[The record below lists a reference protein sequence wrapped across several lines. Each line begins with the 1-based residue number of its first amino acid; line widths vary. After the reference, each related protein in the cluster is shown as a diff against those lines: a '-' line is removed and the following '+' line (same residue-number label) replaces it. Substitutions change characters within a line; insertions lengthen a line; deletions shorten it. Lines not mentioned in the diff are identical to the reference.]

1 MTNTIRSGRAS
12 GSQAMRGKHL
22 LLFAPL
28 ALIGLLLQSYFWV
41 PSYEKQ
47 AVGNPARLRTYIAA
61 SIADARILNPI
72 LNADGASSQITSLV
86 FDGLLD
92 LDENL
97 NLRGRLA
104 TDWSLTEKAYLLA
117 RPQLALP
124 DGSRATGARLLAF
137 VSRARADG
145 ALPEFDGLL
154 LSMRLL
160 PAEEKTETLTL
171 LNPDEQGQ
179 PTPRRLEVSIRV
191 PERIEFTLGRVEQDF
206 FQPLIA
212 LLGETYFRDFP
223 YHDHITTPHAT
234 LDDSVQAHFPAL
246 LPVAEHN
253 PVIAFRLRRGVR
265 FHDGHPFDAGDVKF
279 TYEAIMNPRNISP
292 RTSDYEP
299 IERVDILDPYT
310 VHVTYKR
317 LYSPAINAWTMGI
330 LPEHLLNAAALATEM
345 EARQV
350 SDTVRENFGMRDSQ
364 FNRHPVGTGPFRF
377 VEWQGDEFIHLTRNT
392 GYWERV
398 PEYADY
404 YFRVIPE
411 LLTQEVEFRSGAID
425 SYGVQPHQVARYKHE
440 DAYQSFS
447 SLGLGY
453 SYIGY
458 NNRHPLF
465 ADTRVRRA
473 LGMALNIDEIITYLL
488 YGEGERITGPYPR
501 QTEWYDPSI
510 TPLGYDPEAAQA
522 LLAEAGW
529 QRNAEGWLEKDGQR
543 FEFTLISNNGNLIR
557 SNIMTIAQDAWKK
570 IGVKCHTQVFEWAV
584 FLKDFINTGSFDAV
598 VLGWSMDIDPDL
610 YQIFHSSQAGPQ
622 QLNFVGY
629 ANPEADELIVRIR
642 REYDPAR
649 QRVLAHR
656 LHRVIAEDQPYTF
669 LYVGL
674 STRVLDKKIVL
685 VEREADGD
693 ERYEKIYPTKSGT
706 ISFYFNK
713 WRKLEF
719 TPAF

>member
-1 MTNTIRSGRAS
+1 
-12 GSQAMRGKHL
+12 MRGKQIL
-22 LLFAPL
+22 IFTPL
-28 ALIGLLLQSYFWV
+28 VLIALLLQSYFWV

-47 AVGNPARLRTYIAA
+47 SVGNPARLRTYIEA
-61 SIADARILNPI
+61 SIADAKILNPI
-72 LNADGASSQITSLV
+72 LNADGASSRITGLI
-86 FDGLLD
+86 FNGLLD
-92 LDENL
+92 MDENL
-97 NLRGRLA
+97 KLRGRLA
-104 TDWSLTEKAYLLA
+104 TAWSITEKAYLLA
-117 RPQLALP
+117 RPRLRLP
-124 DGSRATGARLLAF
+124 DGSHATGARLLEV
-137 VSRARADG
+137 VSRARANG
-145 ALPEFDGLL
+145 RLPEFDGLL
-154 LSMRLL
+154 LSVRLL
-160 PAEEKTETLTL
+160 PAEEKTETLTIPT
-171 LNPDEQGQ
+171 PDEQGQ
-179 PTPRRLEVSIRV
+179 PQPTPLDLSIRV
-191 PERIEFTLGRVEQDF
+191 PERIEFTLRRVEQDF
-206 FQPLIA
+206 FRPLTS
-212 LLGETYFRDFP
+212 LLGEAYFQDFP
-223 YHDHITTPHAT
+223 YHDHI
-234 LDDSVQAHFPAL
+234 SVPQAALSESLRSRFPAL

-253 PVIAFRLRRGVR
+253 PVIAFQLRRDVR

-310 VHVTYKR
+310 VQVTYKR

-330 LPEHLLNAAALATEM
+330 LPEHLLNADALETEM
-345 EARQV
+345 ATRQL
-350 SDTVRENFGMRDSQ
+350 SDTARESFGMRDSQ

-392 GYWERV
+392 DYWERI
-398 PEYADY
+398 PEYENY

-411 LLTQEVEFRSGAID
+411 LLTQEVEFKSGAID
-425 SYGVQPHQVARYKHE
+425 SYGVQPHQVARYKQE
-440 DAYQSFS
+440 DSYQAFS

-465 ADTRVRRA
+465 ADKRVRRA
-473 LGMALNIDEIITYLL
+473 LGMAINIDEITTYLL
-488 YGEGERITGPYPR
+488 YGEGEQITGPYPR
-501 QTEWYDPSI
+501 QTEWYNP
-510 TPLGYDPEAAQA
+510 TVKPLQYDPDGAQR
-522 LLAEAGW
+522 LLEEAGW
-529 QRNAEGWLEKDGQR
+529 QRNDAGWLEKDGQV
-543 FEFTLISNNGNLIR
+543 FEFTLITNNGNLIR

-584 FLKDFINTGSFDAV
+584 FLKDFVNTGSFDAV
-598 VLGWSMDIDPDL
+598 VLGWTMGIDPDL

-629 ANPEADELIVRIR
+629 NNPQVDELIVRIR
-642 REYDPAR
+642 QEYDPAQ
-649 QRVLAHR
+649 QRALAHR
-656 LHRVIAEDQPYTF
+656 LHQLIAEDQPYTF

-685 VEREADGD
+685 VEREANGG
-693 ERYEKIYPTKSGT
+693 ERYEKIYPTKSGS